1 MKQYLWWHWQGNVA
15 DSYDHGGFSLWEDS
29 EKGTL
34 FSPLTNRKDS
44 YFWIGIN
51 SKLGL
56 GLLLCVCVCVCV
68 YACMLSLFSHV
79 WLCATLWTIAC
90 QAPLS
95 TGFSRQEYWSRL
107 PFPSP
112 RKTIFMTVWTFVGK
126 VMSLI
131 FNTWSRFVIA
141 FLARSNHLLILGC
154 SHHLQ
159 KF

>member
-1 MKQYLWWHWQGNVA
+1 MKRYLWWHWQGNVA

-44 YFWIGIN
+44 CFWIGIN

-56 GLLLCVCVCVCV
+56 GLLLCVCVCV

-95 TGFSRQEYWSRL
+95 KGFFGQEYWSGL
-107 PFPSP
+107 PCPPVDLLNPGIEPTSFMSP
-112 RKTIFMTVWTFVGK
+112 ALAGRFYTTKWYHIIFVW
-126 VMSLI
+126 
-131 FNTWSRFVIA
+131 RH
-141 FLARSNHLLILGC
+141 FLDI
-154 SHHLQ
+154 
-159 KF
+159 